1 MMTLTVLFWIRFRVM
16 VNQRKNLGNSNP
28 TKRLGARNK
37 RENKSQDSIDV
48 DMVILDQIDQKDQVP
63 QSLGDAVPKKLAG
76 GARKYWQDK
85 PEKLSVFKV

>member
-1 MMTLTVLFWIRFRVM
+1 M

-48 DMVILDQIDQKDQVP
+48 DMVILDQIDQKDQ
-63 QSLGDAVPKKLAG
+63 SIM
-76 GARKYWQDK
+76 
-85 PEKLSVFKV
+85 